1 LFQLVFA
8 DQKSRVFEHPQ
19 LTMLGRSGDRLVKPR
34 GEDMIPLP
42 EGASLI
48 LLPGRA
54 PVGAER
60 RKKGTVT
67 IDANPYGGKGGPV
80 TAVAALLPQGY
91 TRTLLPG
98 YVTRQDVVLPLYGY
112 AAVGWREG
120 RFYVAAVQTD
130 EDDTWNPRHFNT
142 DSLEELVEQR
152 LATCPANRILR
163 QLSVCALEYG
173 CYTAQ
178 NIFYRRWEGGIPV
191 SPTCNARCVGCISLQ
206 PSECCPSP
214 QERINFSPSVEE
226 IVEVAVPHLEG
237 ADQGIVSFGQGCE
250 GEPALAARPVAEAI
264 RNIRSSTS
272 RGTINMNSNA
282 GFTEG
287 VREVVTAGLDSIRV
301 SLNSPDPEKYLA
313 YYRSGYSLTCVAE
326 SLKFAARE
334 GTLTS
339 LNLLVFPGVTDEVD
353 EIERLVEFVRNNELK
368 MIQLRNLNIDPDVYT
383 RLFPVAAKTVG
394 MSGFVRVLRDRLPGV
409 TIGSY
414 SRPARNR
421 SGNN

>member
-54 PVGAER
+54 PGGGER